1 MSAPTAEVQP
11 LADARTD
18 IALLQA
24 LREELTRQGRPA
36 HLVRCWLHDEFD
48 VRLLAGGSTDGAPDV
63 ELLGPYEAAKPT
75 SRWCAV
81 QVRAE
86 ERLVW
91 AGPPR
96 LCAAVDLLRFIDDLQ
111 DAEAA
116 ELTRGYQ
123 RLG

>member
-1 MSAPTAEVQP
+1 
-11 LADARTD
+11 
-18 IALLQA
+18 
-24 LREELTRQGRPA
+24 
-36 HLVRCWLHDEFD
+36 
-48 VRLLAGGSTDGAPDV
+48 LLAGGSTDGASDV
-63 ELLGPYEAAKPT
+63 ELLDPYEAAGPT

-91 AGPPR
+91 AGPSR
-96 LCAAVDLLRFIDDLQ
+96 RCAAEDLLRVIDDLQ

-116 ELTRGYQ
+116 EPTRGYQ